1 MAKQKL
7 TPRQKMINLMYLVF
21 IAMMALQMSREVL
34 SAFGMVNT
42 KFEQAT
48 ATIESNNKNV
58 SLAQLKTRAEDDP
71 TRYKEAYQTALKTK
85 DITDYFVNEVEKS
98 KDLITST
105 YRAEDGTLPFE
116 SMDQSSVIDNAW
128 FIGDKLSDQGQAFLT
143 LIEKYKDSITNVLGV
158 DVSYNNIKQEIDENF
173 NLAPIVNKDGNSEQY
188 LTYNFYGFPAIASL
202 TKLSAMQNDARMIES
217 DIYNLLLGNTLIE
230 AASMRKYK
238 PLVISDKTT
247 YFAGE
252 MFTGKVVLGRYDDST
267 VPTEVVV
274 NNKKIDLSTAL
285 KNGEVNISFPV
296 GNVGEHDIRGK
307 FVFKENGELIPLDID
322 GGYVVV
328 SSPNSATISADKMNV
343 VYRGISNPMTISFAG
358 IPSDKV
364 VASAPGLTK
373 GSKAG
378 QYFLNPQAG
387 REVTIKVSGTLPG
400 GKVVTD
406 SQVFRIKDIPAPRG
420 TIRGVFADSGP
431 KANLEIATVG
441 AQLEDFD
448 FEVKLS
454 VTGFV
459 LQVPGQ
465 PSVVVQGN
473 RMSDRAKAAIRRA
486 RVGDIVVI
494 SDIKTRLD
502 GAGSYQLKRT
512 APATYEIR

>member
-34 SAFGMVNT
+34 SAFGMVNS

-48 ATIESNNKNV
+48 TTIENNNKNV
-58 SLAQLKTRAEDDP
+58 SLAQLKMRAEDDP
-71 TRYKEAYQTALKTK
+71 TRYKEAYEIAIKTK
-85 DITDYFVNEVEKS
+85 DITDHFVNQLQQS
-98 KDLITST
+98 KDLITDT
-105 YRAEDGTLPFE
+105 YREEDGTLPFE
-116 SMDQSSVIDNAW
+116 SMDQSSVIDKEW
-128 FIGDKLSDQGQAFLT
+128 FVGDNVSQKGEEFLT
-143 LIEKYKDSITNVLGV
+143 SIEQYKESILGVLGV
-158 DVSYNNIKQEIDENF
+158 DVSYNNLKQEINENF
-173 NLAPIVNKDGNSEQY
+173 DLAPVVNKEGNSRPY
-188 LTYNFYGFPAIASL
+188 LFYNFYGFPAIASL

-238 PLVISDKTT
+238 PLVISDKNT

-274 NNKKIDLSTAL
+274 NNREVDLKSAL

-296 GNVGEHDIRGK
+296 GNVGEHDIKGK
-307 FVFKENGELIPLDID
+307 FVFKENGELVPLDID
-322 GGYVVV
+322 GSYVVV

-343 VYRGISNPMTISFAG
+343 VYRGITNPMTISFAG
-358 IPSDKV
+358 VPADKV

-378 QYFLNPQAG
+378 QYFMNPQAG

-406 SQVFRIKDIPAPRG
+406 SQVFRIKDIPSPRG
-420 TIRGVFADSGP
+420 TVRGEAADKGP
-431 KANLEIATVG
+431 KANLELATVG
-441 AQLEDFD
+441 AKLEDFD
-448 FEVKLS
+448 FEVKLV

-486 RVGDIVVI
+486 RIGDVVVI
-494 SDIKTRLD
+494 SDIKTRLE
-502 GAGSYQLKRT
+502 GAGNYQLKRT
-512 APATYEIR
+512 SPATYEIR